1 MPVKETRKLLLD
13 RVAAVAFWPAK
24 QLMEGTAYQTRYSGT
39 SLRELKAISSSAVR
53 LDYTRDTKRM

>member
-39 SLRELKAISSSAVR
+39 SLRELKVR